1 MSRPGNSQ
9 QPSRPSSSSPRPLPR
24 ITMANDKQRYYPH
37 YQLPY
42 EFIPRIV
49 LHNSKSFSLPQ
60 STPLSSR
67 SPSVASWCSF
77 DSDYDDGLVIEE
89 IDSDDD
95 LNDSLE
101 VIEGEYEDP
110 PSDDDEFWD
119 RWRNRQ
125 ELNDSQNM
133 IVNGFEDLST
143 SINSPTPIT
152 PAFSSPLHLFSPP
165 TSPALSVGSKRS
177 FVDSDTDEEETNKE
191 DKQTVFGRRTRRR
204 LTPKTS
210 SSPRI
215 SKPTQVTK
223 GFNVPTLCESDME
236 E

>member
-1 MSRPGNSQ
+1 
-9 QPSRPSSSSPRPLPR
+9 
-24 ITMANDKQRYYPH
+24 MANDKQSYYPH
-37 YQLPY
+37 YQLPH

-49 LHNSKSFSLPQ
+49 LHSSKAFSLPQ
-60 STPLSSR
+60 STPRSSR

-89 IDSDDD
+89 IDSDDELD
-95 LNDSLE
+95 DSVE

-125 ELNDSQNM
+125 ELNDSQNI

-143 SINSPTPIT
+143 SANSPTPIT
-152 PAFSSPLHLFSPP
+152 PVFLSPLHLYSPSP
-165 TSPALSVGSKRS
+165 SPALFMGSKRS
-177 FVDSDTDEEETNKE
+177 FVDSDTDEEETDKE
-191 DKQTVFGRRTRRR
+191 DKHTAFGRRTRRR
-204 LTPKTS
+204 LTPKTPS
-210 SSPRI
+210 SLRT
-215 SKPTQVTK
+215 SKPTQVTR
-223 GFNVPTLCESDME
+223 GFNVPTLRESYME

>member
-1 MSRPGNSQ
+1 MSGLGTF
-9 QPSRPSSSSPRPLPR
+9 QPPSSSSPRLLPR
-24 ITMANDKQRYYPH
+24 IMMTNEKQSYY
-37 YQLPY
+37 L
-42 EFIPRIV
+42 PRII
-49 LHNSKSFSLPQ
+49 LHNSKAFSLPQ

-95 LNDSLE
+95 LDDSVE

-125 ELNDSQNM
+125 ELNNSQN
-133 IVNGFEDLST
+133 IVINGFEDLST
-143 SINSPTPIT
+143 SVNSPIPIT
-152 PAFSSPLHLFSPP
+152 PTFLSPLNLYSPP
-165 TSPALSVGSKRS
+165 TSPALCVGSKRS
-177 FVDSDTDEEETNKE
+177 FVDSDTDEEETDKE
-191 DKQTVFGRRTRRR
+191 DRHTTVGRRTRRR
-204 LTPKTS
+204 LVQKTPSYLQT
-210 SSPRI
+210 
-215 SKPTQVTK
+215 SKPAAEVTR
-223 GFNVPTLCESDME
+223 GFNISTLRESDME

>member
-1 MSRPGNSQ
+1 
-9 QPSRPSSSSPRPLPR
+9 
-24 ITMANDKQRYYPH
+24 MANDKQSYYPY
-37 YQLPY
+37 YQLPH

-49 LHNSKSFSLPQ
+49 LHNSKEFSLPQ

-95 LNDSLE
+95 LDDSVE

-110 PSDDDEFWD
+110 PSDDDECWD
-119 RWRNRQ
+119 RWRKRQ

-133 IVNGFEDLST
+133 IANGFEDLST
-143 SINSPTPIT
+143 SVNSPTPIT
-152 PAFSSPLHLFSPP
+152 PAFLSPFHPFTPR
-165 TSPALSVGSKRS
+165 TSPALSAGSKRS
-177 FVDSDTDEEETNKE
+177 FVDSDTDEEETDKE
-191 DKQTVFGRRTRRR
+191 DKHTTFRRRTRRR
-204 LTPKTS
+204 LTPKTL
-210 SSPRI
+210 RA
-215 SKPTQVTK
+215 SKPTQVTR
-223 GFNVPTLCESDME
+223 GFNVPTPHESDME